1 MRFNEYVGFKSNTGV
16 RVSVDNIKTYPFH
29 LHTDVLELVGLLY
42 GSATISDCATDH
54 VLAPGDVYI
63 FNPNDPHRIVSNEES
78 GLLTI
83 QIHRDTF
90 VPLFPELKEMYYV
103 CQPYDR
109 EDGVTDSEL
118 RGLRFLMAKLWLEYN
133 NATTG
138 GQTITRLSEQL
149 LKMLLD
155 EFTCYTYR
163 KNPAGE
169 LEIVRQP
176 VISRNIS
183 AMNRYYH
190 VADQIYRRF
199 QSNLTL
205 TDLAEEIYVS
215 PAHLSRSLKTTV
227 GLTFSEML
235 SLARS
240 EEAERLLFTTQKNVD
255 EIANQVGFANR
266 KHLAMNF
273 KKWYK
278 KTPTEFRLAVRKDQ
292 FGTQG
297 PVFGKIDENRA
308 KNALGSWLDGK

>member
-1 MRFNEYVGFKSNTGV
+1 MKFNEYVGFKSNTGV
-16 RVSVDNIKTYPFH
+16 RVSVDNIVSYPFH

-42 GSATISDCATDH
+42 GGVTISDCATDH
-54 VLAPGDVYI
+54 VLTTGDVYI
-63 FNPNDPHRIVSNEES
+63 FNPNDPHRIITNEES

-83 QIHRDTF
+83 QIQRDAF
-90 VPLFPELKEMYYV
+90 AELFPELKEMYYV

-109 EDGVTDSEL
+109 EESVTDSEL
-118 RGLRFLMAKLWLEYN
+118 RGLRFLMAKLWKEYN
-133 NATTG
+133 NTQSG
-138 GQTITRLSEQL
+138 GQAITRLTEQL
-149 LKMLLD
+149 LRMLLD

-163 KNPAGE
+163 KNLAGE

-176 VISRNIS
+176 IATGHIS

-205 TDLAEEIYVS
+205 TELAEEIYVS
-215 PAHLSRSLKTTV
+215 PAHLSRSLKSTV

-255 EIANQVGFANR
+255 EIAGQVGFANR
-266 KHLAMNF
+266 KHLAINF

-278 KTPTEFRLAVRKDQ
+278 KTPTDFRVAVRKDQ

-297 PVFGKIDENRA
+297 PIFGRIDENRT
-308 KNALGSWLDGK
+308 KTVLEDWLDGK

>member
-1 MRFNEYVGFKSNTGV
+1 MKFNEYIGFKSNTGV
-16 RVSVDNIKTYPFH
+16 RVSLETVMTYPFH
-29 LHTDVLELVGLLY
+29 LHTEVLELVGLLY
-42 GSATISDCATDH
+42 GSVTISDCATDH
-54 VLAPGDVYI
+54 VLSPGDVYI
-63 FNPNDPHRIVSNEES
+63 FNPNDPHRIVSNEEN

-83 QIHRDTF
+83 QISRDAF
-90 VPLFPELKEMYYV
+90 ARLFPALKEMYYV

-109 EDGVTDSEL
+109 EEGATDFEL
-118 RGLRFLMAKLWLEYN
+118 RGLRFLMAKLWQECSN
-133 NATTG
+133 PGTG
-138 GQTITRLSEQL
+138 EQNLTRITEQL
-149 LKMLLD
+149 LQMLLE

-163 KNPAGE
+163 KNPAGM

-176 VISRNIS
+176 VSTRNLS
-183 AMNRYYH
+183 ALKRYYH
-190 VADQIYRRF
+190 VADQIYSRF

-205 TDLAEEIYVS
+205 TELAEEIYVS
-215 PAHLSRSLKTTV
+215 PAHLSRSLKSTV

-273 KKWYK
+273 KRWYK
-278 KTPTEFRLAVRKDQ
+278 KTPTDFRQAVRKDQ
-292 FGTQG
+292 LSTQG

-308 KNALGSWLDGK
+308 KVLLEGWLDGK

>member
-1 MRFNEYVGFKSNTGV
+1 MKFNEYVGFKSNTGI
-16 RVSVDNIKTYPFH
+16 RVSMDAITTYPFH
-29 LHTDVLELVGLLY
+29 LHTDVLELVGVLY
-42 GSATISDCATDH
+42 GSVTISDCATDH
-54 VLAPGDVYI
+54 TLAAGDVYI

-78 GLLTI
+78 GLMTLQIQRDAFVTI
-83 QIHRDTF
+83 
-90 VPLFPELKEMYYV
+90 FPELKEMYYV
-103 CQPYDR
+103 CQPY
-109 EDGVTDSEL
+109 EWAAGLSDSEL
-118 RGLRFLMAKLWLEYN
+118 RGLRFLMARLWQEYN
-133 NATTG
+133 KP
-138 GQTITRLSEQL
+138 ITAEHNLMQITQQL
-149 LKMLLD
+149 LQMLLE

-163 KNPAGE
+163 KNAEGA

-176 VISRNIS
+176 VASRNL
-183 AMNRYYH
+183 AGTKRYYH
-190 VADQIYRRF
+190 VADQIYLRF

-205 TDLAEEIYVS
+205 TDLAAEIYVS
-215 PAHLSRSLKTTV
+215 PAHLSRSLKSTV

-240 EEAERLLFTTQKNVD
+240 EEAERLLFTTHKNVD

-292 FGTQG
+292 FDSQR

-308 KNALGSWLDGK
+308 KTALEAWLDGK